1 MLLAAAA
8 DPSMG
13 QQQQQQQQPQPS
25 EELQQLQLLFAARAP
40 CPAADQVQQH
50 QQQHDLGAL
59 CGGPSGAAAAAQQY
73 LASAGPS
80 GGPAPSMGGPSG
92 GPSFVY
98 HPPQGA
104 PAPRPGGP
112 IGGPSRLLLFID
124 GPTRPF
130 ALQESDIRSC
140 VSAYGQVQNV
150 VILRDRAAAEI
161 SFGPSSGL
169 TACLQDLDGVTLEG
183 IGVLRAVVLPPGI
196 SAAAA
201 LPESA
206 ADPPQQSQ
214 SFAGP
219 AAAATTGPAAS
230 QWGPC
235 TWMPHDPRQRPQN
248 DSSLLPVQQQQPHT
262 STSGNAKRVCR
273 LELVGLFGEEPA
285 FSVAAAIQG
294 ANNSNI
300 QYIIEQARHKIDIGI
315 RGKPVNDAP
324 VADRL
329 HLTLS
334 SDDAEAF
341 DKALAMSEDLVQSV
355 CDQFVS
361 YCKDRHVPLAH
372 PVGFR
377 RHMYQQQPGSGAPGG
392 GALIYMGA
400 TERIKAGTGG
410 AQTAPQPPSQAA
422 AAAAAAAAATAGGP
436 LLPHMLP
443 PGVLA
448 PGPLPLAALAGP
460 GLPGAPLGPLV
471 PPGALGPGVL
481 GPPPFLGPPFHP
493 PANGEYE
500 QRHRD
505 RSRSRERGPPRDRE
519 VGYRGG
525 SPRRG
530 GPSGRQ
536 PRRGGGRGPSGRG
549 PRGLDEGGG
558 GP

>member
-1 MLLAAAA
+1 
-8 DPSMG
+8 
-13 QQQQQQQQPQPS
+13 
-25 EELQQLQLLFAARAP
+25 
-40 CPAADQVQQH
+40 
-50 QQQHDLGAL
+50 
-59 CGGPSGAAAAAQQY
+59 
-73 LASAGPS
+73 
-80 GGPAPSMGGPSG
+80 MGGPSG

-230 QWGPC
+230 Q
-235 TWMPHDPRQRPQN
+235 
-248 DSSLLPVQQQQPHT
+248 
-262 STSGNAKRVCR
+262 

-341 DKALAMSEDLVQSV
+341 DKASRLAIWESLLHRILSARAEIAPVSSV
-355 CDQFVS
+355 V
-361 YCKDRHVPLAH
+361 
-372 PVGFR
+372 
-377 RHMYQQQPGSGAPGG
+377 
-392 GALIYMGA
+392 A
-400 TERIKAGTGG
+400 T
-410 AQTAPQPPSQAA
+410 TARA
-422 AAAAAAAAATAGGP
+422 
-436 LLPHMLP
+436 
-443 PGVLA
+443 
-448 PGPLPLAALAGP
+448 
-460 GLPGAPLGPLV
+460 
-471 PPGALGPGVL
+471 
-481 GPPPFLGPPFHP
+481 
-493 PANGEYE
+493 
-500 QRHRD
+500 
-505 RSRSRERGPPRDRE
+505 
-519 VGYRGG
+519 
-525 SPRRG
+525 
-530 GPSGRQ
+530 
-536 PRRGGGRGPSGRG
+536 
-549 PRGLDEGGG
+549 
-558 GP
+558 